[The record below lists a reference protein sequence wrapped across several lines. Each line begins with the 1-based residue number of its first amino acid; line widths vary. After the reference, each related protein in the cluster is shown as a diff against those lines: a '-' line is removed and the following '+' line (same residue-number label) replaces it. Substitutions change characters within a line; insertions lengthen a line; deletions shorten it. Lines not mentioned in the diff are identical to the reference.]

1 MKGFCFSCFSAKFS
15 SKQQVLG
22 AHKVTVLKPHP
33 CAFPWKSSYLKVKQI
48 DKLKVPFLLLRGGN
62 VQSSMYTYIHTHQI
76 VAAVGG
82 VFIQTNFERK
92 VKGASALYCVY
103 ILKNKVLYVFI
114 TLIIVI
120 KSLPFLICGFGGFL
134 FVCLF
139 SCLGVLFFCFCFLFS
154 WAKKNLLLVFVLLL
168 VRTLNIEVF
177 LKIKEEE
184 K

>member
-1 MKGFCFSCFSAKFS
+1 
-15 SKQQVLG
+15 
-22 AHKVTVLKPHP
+22 
-33 CAFPWKSSYLKVKQI
+33 
-48 DKLKVPFLLLRGGN
+48 
-62 VQSSMYTYIHTHQI
+62 MYTYMHTHQI

-103 ILKNKVLYVFI
+103 ILNKVLYVFI

-120 KSLPFLICGFGGFL
+120 KGLPLLICGFGGFL
-134 FVCLF
+134 F
-139 SCLGVLFFCFCFLFS
+139 SCFGVLCFVFFF
-154 WAKKNLLLVFVLLL
+154 WAKKKKPTNLLLVFVLLL

-177 LKIKEEE
+177 LKIKDEE